1 MGGVLVATTN
11 RLPEDLYATDFR
23 KEHFRSFLEILQAR
37 CVSFE
42 MRSKQDYRRLHEEET
57 SAYFLPGQPGWEEA
71 CSQVMGKLVEPRT
84 LTVYSRSVHMKNV
97 GETGAVRFDFSDLC
111 G

>member
-37 CVSFE
+37 CVSFD
-42 MRSKQDYRRLHEEET
+42 MRSQRDYRRVDEEHP
-57 SAYFLPGQPGWEEA
+57 SAYFLPGQPGWEDA
-71 CSQVMGKLVEPRT
+71 CFQVMGKAVVART
-84 LTVYSRSVHMKNV
+84 LNVYSRLVPVKNV
-97 GETGAVRFDFSDLC
+97 GETGREI
-111 G
+111 